1 MRYEVE
7 IHTKEDVKAALL
19 CAKKVA
25 ENAGFSK
32 FEEQQLLVSVSELTH
47 NIIKHS
53 GSSGRFIC
61 YSNERG
67 IHLEIEDSGK
77 GITDLPR
84 VLKESHP
91 PSSRGLG
98 LGLRGA
104 KRIMDKFSI
113 MSSPDEGVKIYAL
126 KKVKRPLLG
135 ALIQLAIVDFSFF
148 LF

>member
-25 ENAGFSK
+25 DHAGFSK

-53 GSSGRFIC
+53 GSSGKFIC
-61 YSNERG
+61 YYNERG
-67 IHLEIEDSGK
+67 IHLEIEDNGK

-84 VLKESHP
+84 VLKESHHA
-91 PSSRGLG
+91 SAKGLG

-113 MSSPDEGVKIYAL
+113 MSSPDKGVKIYAL
-126 KKVKRPLLG
+126 KKLKRPLLG
-135 ALIQLAIVDFSFF
+135 ALLQLAIVDFSILVF
-148 LF
+148 